1 MAQAPCRA
9 GGFRPD
15 RGDVMLA
22 WKSVSVSRMGQE
34 VFSDISLEV
43 GQGKI
48 VSLVGPS
55 GCGKTTLLMIAAGLI
70 DADRGRLECDF
81 RNPAMVFQEPRLL
94 PWKRAGDNMAFGLV
108 AQGQRRDDFQ
118 HRIGALAMTLGLD
131 LRDLDKYPHE
141 LSGGMRQRVA
151 LGRAL
156 LIEPDLLLLDEPFSA
171 LDVGLRQE
179 LQDLLVRQ
187 ISERGLT
194 AVFITHDLIE
204 AARISDVIVVMDQ
217 HPHGIVY
224 QHQMPGTPG
233 CRMERDIF
241 NAVGDLLAV
250 PVVARAFGAQD
261 TDRL

>member
-1 MAQAPCRA
+1 
-9 GGFRPD
+9 
-15 RGDVMLA
+15 MLA

-34 VFSDISLEV
+34 IFSDISLEI
-43 GQGKI
+43 GPGKI

-55 GCGKTTLLMIAAGLI
+55 GCGKTTLLMIAAGLM
-70 DADRGRLECDF
+70 DADRGSLECDF

-108 AQGQRRDDFQ
+108 ARGQRRIDCR
-118 HRIGALAMTLGLD
+118 HRIEALATTLGLD

-156 LIEPDLLLLDEPFSA
+156 VIEPDLLLLDEPFSA
-171 LDVGLRQE
+171 LDIGLRQE
-179 LQDLLVRQ
+179 LQDLLVSE
-187 ISERGLT
+187 ISDRRLT

-204 AARISDVIVVMDQ
+204 AARISDVIIVMDR
-217 HPHGIVY
+217 HPGGIVY
-224 QHQMPGTPG
+224 QQQMPGRPG
-233 CRMERDIF
+233 CRTERDIF

-250 PVVARAFGAQD
+250 PVVARAFRAQD
-261 TDRL
+261 IEKP